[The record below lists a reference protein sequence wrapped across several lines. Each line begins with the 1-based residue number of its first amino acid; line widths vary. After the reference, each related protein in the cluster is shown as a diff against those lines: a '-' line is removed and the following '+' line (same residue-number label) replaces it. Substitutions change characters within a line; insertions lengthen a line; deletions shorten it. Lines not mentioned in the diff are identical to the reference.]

1 MGTGEKKR
9 WEDNREARKEETEEH
24 RQAGEKKRGT
34 SVSAREEAGGNEEAG
49 EKGEYPGRGK
59 KRQGKA
65 ERRVGE
71 GECPESGRR
80 KEGGGKRRGEDR
92 REAMKKEG
100 FCARNSDRYE
110 IRRSG
115 YED

>member
-1 MGTGEKKR
+1 MGEKKR
-9 WEDNREARKEETEEH
+9 
-24 RQAGEKKRGT
+24 
-34 SVSAREEAGGNEEAG
+34 GGNEEAG

-92 REAMKKEG
+92 REAMKKEE
-100 FCARNSDRYE
+100 FCARNSERCE
-110 IRRSG
+110 IRRSSC
-115 YED
+115 ED